1 MLKIRPTSQFKKD
14 LKTVKRQP
22 KNKRGLVILSETIIP
37 NLQRKLG
44 LERKYCDHELVNFNP
59 QKRECHLL
67 SDLLLIYRQT
77 NDDLILYRLGSHSD
91 LF

>member
-14 LKTVKRQP
+14 LQIVKRQA
-22 KNKRGLVILSETIIP
+22 KNKRGLVVLGETVIP

-44 LERKYCDHELVNFNP
+44 LERKYCDHELVNFKP
-59 QKRECHLL
+59 QKRECHILP
-67 SDLLLIYRQT
+67 DLLLIYRAT
-77 NDDLILYRLGSHSD
+77 NEALILYRLGSHSD